1 MNFAESLKRERMR
14 SGLSQAEL
22 AEMLG
27 VTQGVISMYE
37 NGSKVPTVP
46 LAVKIAQTLGTTCEA
61 MCKGDVRS

>member
-61 MCKGDVRS
+61 MCKGGVRS